1 LVVAVVVLVVVQ
13 AAALGAAL
21 VVIVQVAVVVMDLE
35 RALSHASVVV
45 VAEVVAHPILV
56 QLAPLIHVLRALQ
69 IHVLLVL
76 ALLNQSPAANAETL
90 AVTKNEAP

>member
-1 LVVAVVVLVVVQ
+1 MSPRLSQALVVAVVVLVVVQ

-56 QLAPLIHVLRALQ
+56 QLAPLIHVL
-69 IHVLLVL
+69 LVL